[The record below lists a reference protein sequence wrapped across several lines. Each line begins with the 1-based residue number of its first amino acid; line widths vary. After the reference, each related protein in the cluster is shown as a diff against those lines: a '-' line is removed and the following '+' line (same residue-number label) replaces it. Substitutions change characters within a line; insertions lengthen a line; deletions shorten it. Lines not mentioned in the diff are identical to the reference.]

1 MTGWKI
7 LEMKMKYRELE
18 LAVLRKNDLISLKTV
33 YDELN
38 SEPKRYIFKNHSTKD
53 SSLAAVPIDNDFEEI
68 PGFDKPTFILHIPI
82 ESITYIKRLPKT
94 DLLFL
99 LNQIENPHVKNA
111 IESLYEG
118 KRSR

>member
-1 MTGWKI
+1 
-7 LEMKMKYRELE
+7 MKYKEFELS
-18 LAVLRKNDLISLKTV
+18 VLRKNDLIALKTI
-33 YDELN
+33 YDKLN
-38 SEPKRYIFKNHSTKD
+38 SQPKRYIFKNHSTKD

-82 ESITYIKRLPKT
+82 ESITYVKRLPKT

>member
-1 MTGWKI
+1 
-7 LEMKMKYRELE
+7 MKSSESE
-18 LAVLRKNDLISLKTV
+18 LAVLRKNDLISLKTA
-33 YDELN
+33 YDEI
-38 SEPKRYIFKNHSTKD
+38 SSKPKRYIVNSHSSRD
-53 SSLAAVPIDNDFEEI
+53 SSLAAVPIDNDSEDI
-68 PGFDKPTFILHIPI
+68 PGFDKPTFILHIPV
-82 ESITYIKRLPKT
+82 ESITYIERLPKT